1 MLSKGGEKME
11 TFIIVCVAIICIGV
25 ILGFIGLLISNAEKK
40 KERKEKKEYAQF
52 IPKNKTDF

>member
-1 MLSKGGEKME
+1 ME
-11 TFIIVCVAIICIGV
+11 IFIIVCVAIICIGV

-52 IPKNKTDF
+52 TPKNKTDF